1 MRLMT
6 KKEMKQ
12 DLKEVNKRKKFREAL
27 LQLVKNRSMSKPEI
41 KIVYVP
47 IKVEEDNLPKQE
59 VCALNDSN
67 MLVGHLRYHG
77 KGVIRPIV
85 FVEDEHQEM
94 GNITH
99 WLNEQQL
106 ITFTPEG
113 YNKHIQ
119 EVIDDALNTA
129 AEEAEYECLD
139 YDKYRVNK
147 ESIINTSKQTFE
159 KWKI

>member
-47 IKVEEDNLPKQE
+47 VNNETKSTNVFGIVK
-59 VCALNDSN
+59 
-67 MLVGHLRYHG
+67 
-77 KGVIRPIV
+77 PIDKSFV
-85 FVEDEHQEM
+85 KFVEK
-94 GNITH
+94 
-99 WLNEQQL
+99 QQL

-119 EVIDDALNTA
+119 EVIDNALNTA
-129 AEEAEYECLD
+129 AKEVTLKEYDEIDWDINWMISDSKGQDFIL
-139 YDKYRVNK
+139 NK
-147 ESIINTSKQTFE
+147 ESITNTFE
-159 KWKI
+159 ETFKKFKI

>member
-1 MRLMT
+1 
-6 KKEMKQ
+6 MK
-12 DLKEVNKRKKFREAL
+12 D
-27 LQLVKNRSMSKPEI
+27 I
-41 KIVYVP
+41 KIKTVYVP
-47 IKVEEDNLPKQE
+47 VKVEEDNLPKQE

-106 ITFTPEG
+106 ITFTPEQL
-113 YNKHIQ
+113 NQ
-119 EVIDDALNTA
+119 LLSDVIKDALYQATQFV
-129 AEEAEYECLD
+129 ELQYECGKKTKEGCVAVFCNNCFEQVD
-139 YDKYRVNK
+139 NSSIYSTFDK
-147 ESIINTSKQTFE
+147 IFE